1 MSNIEFWLI
10 ILAGVTFIGSH
21 VWGDLGNW
29 SPPGVLLSEVGRS
42 ILTTCL
48 FSAVHDY
55 QYDMSRKKFYKIVD
69 RGLEEGLFV
78 PTNDQEMAVAREAQ
92 EAVRAEMEEAASS
105 NMQGQ
110 RNNNVT
116 ANIFALWI
124 FS

>member
-1 MSNIEFWLI
+1 M
-10 ILAGVTFIGSH
+10 
-21 VWGDLGNW
+21 
-29 SPPGVLLSEVGRS
+29 
-42 ILTTCL
+42 
-48 FSAVHDY
+48 HDY

-116 ANIFALWI
+116 ANIFAL
-124 FS
+124 